1 MAVLSYSSEH
11 EAGAVIVENGKLI
24 AAVNEERFTRVKN
37 QSGFPKHSIEA
48 VLKISGLK
56 PEDIKHVII
65 PEMSKAKDLLTNV
78 VPLYPL
84 NVFSKNGAPY
94 PGLVDFIKQFL
105 MSFYII
111 IKSYLRVG
119 FSHYQDIR
127 KLKKMFR
134 KAEFHRVE
142 HHVTHAAS
150 AFFTCTFDEALIIS
164 ADYWGD
170 FASVMVSIG
179 KGKDIKVVS
188 RSYYPHSP
196 GHYYAS
202 ITKWFGFKANRHE
215 GKIVGLAAYGDHNSP
230 AYEKVKDLLVCDG
243 FKIKAPF
250 MMGKLWH
257 HKIPI
262 FKNNLMRQLLD
273 QYSRE
278 DVAAVLQ
285 RRFEE
290 VFVELVTNC
299 VKKYKIENLLLVGG
313 SFANVKLNQR
323 VFEVDGI
330 KNVYVFPNMS
340 DGGIPSGAALYF
352 DIRRNG
358 AVKSNL
364 NNVYLGPDYSD
375 EDIRQ
380 ALVAEN
386 VPFEYYEDIETK
398 IAQLL
403 ADNSIVARFNGRME
417 YGPRALGNRSILYPA
432 TDPTVNDWL
441 NKRLKRTEFMPF
453 APVTLAEH
461 ADKCYKNI
469 HGAEYTAGFMTIT
482 FDCTDFMKEKS
493 PATVHVDGTARPQ
506 LISEHQNPSYYKIL
520 NEYHKLTGI
529 PSIVNTSFNMH
540 EEPIVCSPRDAIR
553 SFKQGHLQ
561 YLAIG
566 KYLVKS
572 DDMENSN

>member
-1 MAVLSYSSEH
+1 MAVLSFSSEH
-11 EAGAVIVENGKLI
+11 EAGAAIVKNGKLI

-37 QSGFPKHSIEA
+37 QSGFPKHSLEA
-48 VLKISGLK
+48 VMQISGLR
-56 PEDIKHVII
+56 PDDIEHVII
-65 PEMSKAKDLLTNV
+65 PEMSKTKDFLMNV
-78 VPLYPL
+78 IPLYPM
-84 NVFSKNGAPY
+84 NVFSKDGAPF
-94 PGLVDFIKQFL
+94 PGLIDVIKQFL
-105 MSFYII
+105 MSFYIVV
-111 IKSYLRVG
+111 KSYLRVG
-119 FSHYQDIR
+119 FSHYSDVR
-127 KLKKMFR
+127 KLKKMFPHA
-134 KAEFHRVE
+134 KFHRIE

-179 KGKDIKVVS
+179 KGKDIKIVS
-188 RSYYPHSP
+188 RSYFPHSP

-215 GKIVGLAAYGDHNSP
+215 GKIVGLAAYGDPKSS
-230 AYEKVKDLLVCDG
+230 AYDKIKDLLACDG
-243 FKIKAPF
+243 LKIKAPF

-257 HKIPI
+257 HKIPF
-262 FKNNLMRQLLD
+262 FKNNLMRQLLND
-273 QYSRE
+273 YPRE

-299 VKKYKIENLLLVGG
+299 VKKFHLENLLLVGG

-323 VFEVDGI
+323 VYEVDGI

-340 DGGIPSGAALYF
+340 DGGIASGAALYF
-352 DIRRNG
+352 DIRSNG
-358 AVKSNL
+358 TKKTNL
-364 NNVYLGPDYSD
+364 TDVYLGPEFSD
-375 EDIRQ
+375 DEIRQ
-380 ALVAEN
+380 ALQDEN
-386 VPFEYYEDIETK
+386 MAYDYYEDIESK

-453 APVTLAEH
+453 APVTLVEH
-461 ADKCYKNI
+461 AEDCYKNVQ
-469 HGAEYTAGFMTIT
+469 GAKYTAGFMTIT

-520 NEYHKLTGI
+520 KEYYKLTGI

-540 EEPIVCSPRDAIR
+540 EEPIVCTPRDAIR

-566 KYLVKS
+566 NYLVKS
-572 DDMENSN
+572 NYTEN